1 MYDNIKEKGVFAMK
15 KVLSLILSF
24 SILCC
29 SMLCF
34 DISALASED
43 EVISIAG
50 FVDEYKNTF
59 KQNLIDRKTSFG
71 VKLDAT
77 GYSGDIG
84 EAVSSGFNEL
94 LDYAFAPSAN
104 ANEGDYIK
112 YNVFESYYEYSVLDS
127 IGRKTVEVNYNIS
140 YNTNKEQEDIVAS
153 TVAAQAERINRE
165 CSNDF
170 TKIKAVNDYVCQITE
185 YDYDNVSSTK
195 NGLSHYSAFGAIN
208 NHLAVC
214 QGYSLLF
221 YSLCTSLG
229 IENRIATSEDHMWNI
244 VRLGDAFYH
253 VDSTWNDAYD
263 NYTYF
268 MKGQQDFK
276 NDRGE
281 HTRNDDLVGNA
292 YYAIAQ
298 SGYCEHVYG
307 DAKVEEGTCVSKG
320 KIIKSCVICG
330 SQSIM
335 ETSLGNHVKVVDI
348 PASEPTCASVGY
360 TEKSHCSKCGE
371 VLSYTS
377 VVPKLAHS
385 YKAVTKQ
392 PTCTKAGYTTYTC
405 TVCSYSYNGDDVAAL
420 GHDYGKNKK
429 CIRCKEA
436 LKPPAKP
443 TFSKVKAYPKKAL
456 IAVTVKK
463 AGDADGYE
471 INTALDKK
479 FKKSKKKAVVKKSIV
494 KNYKIKKLKK
504 NKTYYVRVRAYKIVN
519 GKKIYSSWSSTKKIK
534 LK

>member
-1 MYDNIKEKGVFAMK
+1 MK

-43 EVISIAG
+43 EEISIAG

-77 GYSGDIG
+77 GYSVDYIG
-84 EAVSSGFNEL
+84 EAVSSAFNEL

-112 YNVFESYYEYSVLDS
+112 YNVFESKYGASTTSTGGKV
-127 IGRKTVEVNYNIS
+127 TVEVNYNFL

-185 YDYDNVSSTK
+185 YDYDNVGSTE

-229 IENRIATSEDHMWNI
+229 IENRIATSKDHMWNI
-244 VRLGDAFYH
+244 VRLGDSFYH

-276 NDRGE
+276 NDHNE

-330 SQSIM
+330 SQSIT
-335 ETSLGNHVKVVDI
+335 ETSLGDHVKAV
-348 PASEPTCASVGY
+348 
-360 TEKSHCSKCGE
+360 
-371 VLSYTS
+371 
-377 VVPKLAHS
+377 
-385 YKAVTKQ
+385 VTKQ
-392 PTCTKAGYTTYTC
+392 PTCTEAGYTTYTC
-405 TVCSYSYNGDDVAAL
+405 TVCGDSYNADYTDAL
-420 GHDYGKNKK
+420 GHSFGENNATCAVCGIANPNYVAPTQPTTQARPTTQPTAQQETTTTTAAAEKTTKKPKATSIKKLTKGKKSFKATWKK
-429 CIRCKEA
+429 I
-436 LKPPAKP
+436 
-443 TFSKVKAYPKKAL
+443 TGVN
-456 IAVTVKK
+456 
-463 AGDADGYE
+463 GYQVQYS
-471 INTALDKK
+471 TDKK
-479 FKKSKKKAVVKKSIV
+479 FKKNTKTVTIKKNTASAT
-494 KNYKIKKLKK
+494 IKKLKA
-504 NKTYYVRVRAYKIVN
+504 NKKYYVRVRAYKIVN